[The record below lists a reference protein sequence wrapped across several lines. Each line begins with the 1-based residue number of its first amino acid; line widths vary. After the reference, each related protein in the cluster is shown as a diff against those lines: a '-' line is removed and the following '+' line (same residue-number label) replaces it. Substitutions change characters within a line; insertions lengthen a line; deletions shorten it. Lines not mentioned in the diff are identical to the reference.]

1 MPLFWW
7 VHHFLD
13 SRAEIC
19 QIFRCFFV
27 KSMTPKRHSE
37 INWPLVTSKISGK
50 FLQIFVPFSE
60 NLNFT
65 RPTLLSNGLSGYKE
79 FSQYSSESVS
89 QFSDP
94 LPELVFALFGIH
106 FHICIC
112 SWATRKLFW
121 IESPLLL
128 CIFH

>member
-1 MPLFWW
+1 MFIYSEKVTKFKKKSPL
-7 VHHFLD
+7 VLILL
-13 SRAEIC
+13 A
-19 QIFRCFFV
+19 
-27 KSMTPKRHSE
+27 KY
-37 INWPLVTSKISGK
+37 LVTSKISGK
-50 FLQIFVPFSE
+50 FLQFFIPFSE
-60 NLNFT
+60 NLNCT

-79 FSQYSSESVS
+79 FSQYSSESAS

-94 LPELVFALFGIH
+94 LPELVSALFGIH